1 MRFTCGMDG
10 NTANKDYPRA
20 TDPYGDLKSI
30 PITHVG
36 HTHATVTNAV
46 YTPGSGLMVLTVPAH
61 GYSNGDY
68 IQIVDE
74 SLTMRCLLDGNTTDH
89 AYPRPTDYPS
99 GRWLQI
105 SNKTNDTFEVNVG
118 VSSDTTTHVFQKAAT
133 KGIRRQSGVITVN
146 VGKSP
151 IKGYDVTD
159 ASFVP
164 GTGLLTITIGNHS
177 LTAGTAVRV
186 ANNSLVFRCDQD
198 GQSSDHSYPRANGQ
212 GGASQ
217 DDPAYNDA
225 VNITAVTPTTVTL
238 DVGTSSNTTTHVFQN
253 ANNKYSPTN
262 AVYNPNTG
270 VITVTLAN
278 HGFANGEHVKI
289 SDGGFKFTCA
299 HDNHATT
306 HAYPRATDPVSNQWI
321 PIANVQ
327 TNTFDIQVLDVI
339 PSTNITAHTFHSAV
353 ANCLTRAVISTG
365 GDYTHTF
372 VGNQGSNTVSYT
384 PQATHTFVSCD
395 PGSVKHQLTIH
406 NFAQTTANG
415 VKVLDYNTSD
425 CTDVQTTIENLIS
438 IVTDTLDSAIQT
450 PPVDY
455 LGSLVK
461 YSPPHEFLGGRI
473 YSYYEE
479 EFPINWHDGTEDI
492 MFTNQVGASGK
503 YRFQDAA
510 NLVQLNAGP
519 IVDKASFDM
528 LERYPDLALDMPRNF
543 DGSGAGTLQCKTDL
557 ALILQEFIKDL
568 RDGGNFN
575 TVNVAKRY
583 LGAND
588 ILLHIRLQVFQS
600 AYAHERLAYYMKQAI
615 NGDLT
620 TGNTDKIIVGAWGI
634 TQSVAASFTPTA
646 ATYEPTTGD
655 LTLTIGSHTLVKGR
669 MINIALDGLTFRCL
683 EDNNGSDHT
692 YPRTTDPAY
701 QQNLK
706 ITEYT
711 ATTITV
717 NVGISSN
724 TTLHTFQSA
733 VTDCVT
739 APADCTNVKDAIDN
753 LVTIAND
760 IIAPTNADFAIAAD
774 RLYFNRQF
782 IASEI
787 TSLTSAEFTYMLDTS
802 QQFAFT
808 YPEPGG
814 TTTCQRDLKL
824 IILGII
830 SDLQTGGNNSTV
842 AAMEYYLSSLMQ
854 IINVEDELLATTYAI
869 EQLAFLCEHAVK
881 GELREKNSGASAP
894 NYAAQYTNETVW
906 TDTETP
912 TDMTVVG
919 SRIKELVN
927 TAINIICPGKRPM
940 RGAAKNLIYN
950 RGYYKE
956 EIQNLVNAQFG
967 SGTWLYNDFMDSV
980 VTNLSHDLL
989 TTDISDSST
998 AHNIVIEDV
1007 VGTFD
1012 VGELITSDKGSAK
1025 VLEYNSENNSLIVGD
1040 FVGTPWTTNTTLTG
1054 TRSNA
1059 QAIVSVNG
1067 VGTSYTWINSPGN
1080 VRTLNFARNI
1090 VSNITGQVSG
1100 LNLFTNPE
1108 LFTPDWVGAGVGISD
1123 NFTESPDN
1131 STSAAKLISS
1141 SDAGEHTLHRI
1152 YDLTAFDTFDDGNI
1166 TWDDTTN
1173 SFDEGGSGTSDE
1185 QQYTFSCFFK
1195 KAEYEQVR
1203 FHIVL
1208 DDGTA
1213 GEQNIFFDLNTNS
1226 GTTGSLFIPQGGI
1239 TGDAYGAV
1247 PYGGGWYRAY
1257 ITTTLSFGFTELKA
1271 KINVYNENNQI
1282 SYSGDGTKGLYAWGS
1297 KLRKGVLDPY
1307 TSATG
1312 EVFYA
1317 DGEFNIKTYALTQL
1331 EDYIIAAMTDGLTSP
1346 SPQAGYLKFFSTE
1359 AASHYDIR
1367 TVSRIVRENIKLLKE
1382 QLALDSYY
1390 TGVTVYNGISIPT
1403 YTYGNRNLPVGLGG
1417 GLNASDYLYGTSS
1430 DSYAE
1435 LETIIPNK
1443 GEIVKIYQR
1452 LRFDG
1457 DVVDGPW
1464 VMNETVSKNGDPS
1477 VTGVIY
1483 GIHSDENFSY
1493 LDIEVTGNPWSITDY
1508 VVGETNNTTAQVS
1521 LIEDRIQIIN
1531 LDGEF
1536 DATVP
1541 FKGYTSGASA
1551 TPTAFLRNE
1560 AAILDNT
1567 GGTLTVDTETLV
1579 GSFEQT
1585 SVVYPET
1592 SRQFIEVSKYDG
1604 LDVGVGDRIASNG
1617 YVRIGISIV
1626 GGLNDFSVGNRLY
1639 KVVGGVA
1646 DQSNYAI
1653 ITEVDLDNNF
1663 LYIAD
1668 FQGTPLTN
1676 GDLVGDYGLGGNFP
1690 VGYGSII
1697 TRVLTPGAGAALVQ
1711 DIRPAG
1717 QYKRLYLSDI
1727 TGTFDL
1733 KDSVIGPGGYK
1744 AAVQSKVDLKAR
1756 VKRAFKGFDG
1766 IQDTFDL
1773 SINNGTNYLPD
1784 PDGHLLVFVNG
1795 ILQPPGGTNAYT
1807 AFSNRIQFTEPPEL
1821 GASFTGFYVGKL
1833 RQLDDISFE
1842 FDSLRQ
1848 SFNLKRNDV
1857 FYSLTLTEGV
1867 QSSTIRPENNIIV
1880 SLNGVIQEPGVGF
1893 EIVGSR
1899 IIFSEIPRVGSTF
1912 VAFSYVGSEADVD
1925 AAEVVPPIEPGDF
1938 IDIQGETAD
1947 REVAVIESSNSLI
1960 TFDYLGSVFGQDAKA
1975 TAIITS
1981 GFIDQ
1986 VQVTSGGSSYTSRP
2000 NVRIDSISGFDGNI
2014 RALVGVAGVEM
2025 NNPGSGYQNPE
2036 IVVETTVPDD
2046 WNAPDLSQY
2055 GEEEVDP
2062 ETP

>member
-1 MRFTCGMDG
+1 
-10 NTANKDYPRA
+10 
-20 TDPYGDLKSI
+20 
-30 PITHVG
+30 
-36 HTHATVTNAV
+36 
-46 YTPGSGLMVLTVPAH
+46 
-61 GYSNGDY
+61 
-68 IQIVDE
+68 
-74 SLTMRCLLDGNTTDH
+74 
-89 AYPRPTDYPS
+89 
-99 GRWLQI
+99 WLPI

-118 VSSDTTTHVFQKAAT
+118 VSPDTTTHVFQKAAT
-133 KGIRRQSGVITVN
+133 KGIRRQSGVVTVN

-151 IKGYDVTD
+151 TKGYDVTD

-164 GTGLLTITIGNHS
+164 GTGLLTVTIGNHS
-177 LTAGTAVRV
+177 LTANTAVRI
-186 ANNSLVFRCDQD
+186 ANNSLVFKCNQD
-198 GQSSDHSYPRANGQ
+198 SYGSDHTYPRANGQ
-212 GGASQ
+212 GGASGN
-217 DDPAYNDA
+217 DPAWNTA

-253 ANNKYSPTN
+253 ANNTYSPTL
-262 AVYNPNTG
+262 AVYNPTTG
-270 VITVTLAN
+270 VITLTIAD
-278 HGFANGEHVKI
+278 HGFVAGEHVQI
-289 SDGGFKFTCA
+289 ADGGLKFTCA
-299 HDNHATT
+299 HDDYATT
-306 HAYPRATDPVSNQWI
+306 HSYPRVTDPVSNQWI
-321 PIANVQ
+321 PISNVQ
-327 TNTFDIQVLDVI
+327 TNTFDIQVLDVA
-339 PSTNITAHTFHSAV
+339 PSSNITAHTFVSAV
-353 ANCLTRAVISTG
+353 ANCVRRAVISTG
-365 GDYTHTF
+365 GNYTHTF

-384 PQATHTFVSCD
+384 PQASHTFVSCD
-395 PGSVKHQLTIH
+395 PGAVKHQLTTH
-406 NFAQTTANG
+406 NFSQTTPNG
-415 VKVLDYNTSD
+415 VKVLDYSTSD

-455 LGSLVK
+455 LGSITK
-461 YSPPHEFLGGRI
+461 YTPPHEFLGGRI

-492 MFTNQVGASGK
+492 MFTNQVGTSGK

-519 IVDKASFDM
+519 IVDKASYDM
-528 LERYPDLALDMPRNF
+528 LQRYPDLALDMPRNF
-543 DGSGAGTLQCKTDL
+543 DGSGSGTLQCKTDL

-568 RDGGNFN
+568 EDGGNFN

-634 TQSVAASFTPTA
+634 TQSTAASFTPTA

-669 MINIALDGLTFRCL
+669 MITIALNGLTFRCL
-683 EDNNGSDHT
+683 EDSNGSDHT
-692 YPRTTDPAY
+692 YPRITDPAY

-733 VTDCVT
+733 ITDCVT

-760 IIAPTNADFAIAAD
+760 IIAPTHSDYAIAAD
-774 RLYFNRQF
+774 RLYFNRGY
-782 IASEI
+782 IAEEI
-787 TSLTSAEFTYMLDTS
+787 TSLVTAEFTYMLDTS

-824 IILGII
+824 IILAII

-842 AAMEYYLSSLMQ
+842 AAMEYYLSSLVQ
-854 IINVEDELLATTYAI
+854 IINVEDELLATLYAI
-869 EQLAFLCEHAVK
+869 EQLGFLCEHAAK
-881 GELREKNSGASAP
+881 GELRDRNSGAAAP
-894 NYAAQYTNETVW
+894 LYAAQYTNTEAY
-906 TDTETP
+906 TDLETP
-912 TDMTVVG
+912 TDMTHVG
-919 SRIKELVN
+919 TRIKELVN
-927 TAINIICPGKRPM
+927 TAINIIGPGKRPM
-940 RGAAKNLIYN
+940 RGASKNLIYN

-967 SGTWLYNDFMDSV
+967 SGTWVYNDFIDSIL
-980 VTNLSHDLL
+980 TNLSHDLI
-989 TTDISDSST
+989 TTDISDSSI
-998 AHNIVIEDV
+998 AHNVTIEDV
-1007 VGTFD
+1007 IGNFE
-1012 VGELITSDKGSAK
+1012 VGELITSSLGSAK
-1025 VLEYNSENNSLIVGD
+1025 VLEWNADNDFLVIGE
-1040 FVGTPWTTNTTLTG
+1040 FVGKPWISNTIITG
-1054 TRSNA
+1054 TRSST

-1067 VGTSYTWINSPGN
+1067 VGSSYTWFNSPGN
-1080 VRTLNFARNI
+1080 VRTLNYAKNI
-1090 VSNITGQVSG
+1090 TSNISGQISG
-1100 LNLFTNPE
+1100 LNLFSNPE
-1108 LFTPDWVGAGVGISD
+1108 LFTPNWVGTGVGISD
-1123 NFTESPDN
+1123 NFTIAPDN
-1131 STSAAKLISS
+1131 NNTAAKLISS
-1141 SDAGEHTLHRI
+1141 ADSGEHTLHRI
-1152 YDLTAFDTFDDGNI
+1152 YDLSAYDTFDDGNI
-1166 TWDDTTN
+1166 NWDDTTN
-1173 SFDEGGSGTSDE
+1173 SFDEGGASTSDE

-1271 KINVYNENNQI
+1271 LVTVYNENNQI
-1282 SYSGDGTKGLYAWGS
+1282 AYTGDSSKGLYAWGS
-1297 KLRKGVLDPY
+1297 KLSKGTLDPY
-1307 TSATG
+1307 TSSSN

-1331 EDYIIAAMTDGLTSP
+1331 EDYIIKAMTDGLISP
-1346 SPQAGYLKFFSTE
+1346 SPQAGYLKFFDIES
-1359 AASHYDIR
+1359 ASHYDIR
-1367 TVSRIVRENIKLLKE
+1367 SVSRIVRDNIKLLKE
-1382 QLALDSYY
+1382 QLAVDTYY
-1390 TGVTVYNGISIPT
+1390 TGVTVYNGIKIPT
-1403 YTYGNRNLPVGLGG
+1403 YTYGNRELPVGLGG
-1417 GLNASDYLYGTSS
+1417 GLNASDYLYGLSS

-1435 LETIIPNK
+1435 LETIAPNQ

-1452 LRFDG
+1452 FRFDG

-1464 VMNETVSKNGDPS
+1464 VMNETVAKNGDPS
-1477 VTGVIY
+1477 VTGKIY
-1483 GIHSDENFSY
+1483 GLHEDENFKY
-1493 LDIEVTGNPWSITDY
+1493 LDIEVTGGTWAITDY
-1508 VVGETNNTTAQVS
+1508 VVGSTNNTTAQIS
-1521 LIEDRIQIIN
+1521 LIEDRLQVID
-1531 LDGEF
+1531 LTGEF

-1541 FKGYTSGASA
+1541 FKGYTSGATA
-1551 TPTAFLRNE
+1551 TPTSFLRNE

-1592 SRQFIEVSKYDG
+1592 SRQFIEVSKFDG
-1604 LDVGVGDRIASNG
+1604 LDIGVGDRIASNG
-1617 YVRIGISIV
+1617 YVRIGVSIV
-1626 GGLNDFSVGNRLY
+1626 SGLNQFNVGNRLY
-1639 KVVGGVA
+1639 KVLGGVA
-1646 DQSNYAI
+1646 DQSTYAI
-1653 ITEVDLDNNF
+1653 ITEVDIDNNF

-1668 FQGTPLTN
+1668 FQGTPLAN

-1690 VGYGSII
+1690 EGYASII
-1697 TRVLTPGAGAALVQ
+1697 TRVETPGAGAALVQ

-1717 QYKRLYLSDI
+1717 QYKRLYLSDM

-1733 KDSVIGPGGYK
+1733 KDSVIGPGAYK

-1766 IQDTFDL
+1766 VQDTFDL
-1773 SINNGTNYLPD
+1773 SILNGTNYLPD
-1784 PDGHLLVFVNG
+1784 PDGHMLIYVNG
-1795 ILQPPGGTNAYT
+1795 ILQPPGASNAYT
-1807 AFSNRIQFTEPPEL
+1807 AFSNQIQFTEAPEL

-1867 QSSTIRPENNIIV
+1867 QSSTIRPENNIIC
-1880 SLNGVIQEPGVGF
+1880 SLNGVVQEPGVGF

-1938 IDIQGETAD
+1938 IDIQGETSD

-1960 TFDYLGSVFGQDAKA
+1960 TFDYLGSVFGQDAQA
-1975 TAIITS
+1975 TANINS
-1981 GFIDQ
+1981 GFIDT

-2025 NNPGSGYQNPE
+2025 STPGSGYQNPE